1 MFSDK
6 TKLLSIENITSSI
19 QRIISI
25 MLLGINIKTEKVA

>member
-6 TKLLSIENITSSI
+6 TKLSIENITFGI